1 MNFEK
6 AKTLGL
12 LNDHKGKFP
21 LDIQLFA
28 DDGST
33 EANTGDDEGNGNDS
47 QDEEG
52 EGDTGEEDQGNTKT
66 FTQEDVDK
74 AVQKRLARERKK
86 WEQEQQ
92 NQQTEAE
99 KLAGMNEKQK
109 KEYQENKKQED
120 LEKREREITKRELS
134 AQAKETLVDKGL
146 PMELADVLD
155 YTDADTCDASIKKV
169 EKAFQQAV
177 QKAID
182 DKIKGGEVIKKAK
195 GNATKT
201 EEDLIYKTMM
211 GN

>member
-6 AKTLGL
+6 AKQLGL

-28 DDGST
+28 DEGST
-33 EANTGDDEGNGNDS
+33 ETNTGDDEGNDDDS
-47 QDEEG
+47 QEEG
-52 EGDTGEEDQGNTKT
+52 EGNTGEEDQEGDPKT

-74 AVQKRLARERKK
+74 AIQKRLVRERKK

-92 NQQTEAE
+92 NQQTEAQ

-109 KEYQENKKQED
+109 KEYQEKKKQED

-155 YTDADTCDASIKKV
+155 YTDADACDASIKKV

-195 GNATKT
+195 GNAAKT